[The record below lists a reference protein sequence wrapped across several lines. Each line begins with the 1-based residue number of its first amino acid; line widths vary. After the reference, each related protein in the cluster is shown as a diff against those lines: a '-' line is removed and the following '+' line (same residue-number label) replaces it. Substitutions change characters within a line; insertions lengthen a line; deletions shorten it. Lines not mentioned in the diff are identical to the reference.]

1 MKQSAMHKLVA
12 AEQAVNGLLNLIGQS
27 IYDPLDHDNY
37 VVEEARM
44 ASVRAAR
51 TALHAVR
58 TAIATVR
65 LVDDD
70 VVADASYVDDLEAA
84 LSDIRSSGEQW
95 WTEEAT
101 A

>member
-1 MKQSAMHKLVA
+1 MKQNVMNKLLA
-12 AEQAVNGLLNLIGQS
+12 AEQAVNGLLNLIGQD
-27 IYDPLDHDNY
+27 IYDPHDCDNY

-51 TALHAVR
+51 TALHAVH

-70 VVADASYVDDLEAA
+70 VVADAAYIEELEAA
-84 LSDIRSSGEQW
+84 LADMRSSGEQW
-95 WTEEAT
+95 WAEEAT